1 MSRNR
6 GNRTKQGLGQQTKLS
21 EFDDELLRNHK
32 RSNNRLK
39 THIQIQDRAHKV
51 IMKDLGRES
60 SLLQTKLENDR
71 KIVSLGL
78 YGHKFGTAS
87 PRNVPRYTPSSPT
100 GKQVSSGM
108 SLQTPTQSM
117 SFSKTAEKRFPWDPD
132 PVDKESAVEKDSVLS
147 NKTSMTKNSARLKTL
162 LARYPSSRAQSDDFL
177 STLLN
182 DAMNDE
188 LLYTKSPEM
197 RSPSVT
203 NQEEPRTAR
212 RRKTRSQVE
221 SSSGSIVNALNV
233 RETEPVYQ

>member
-6 GNRTKQGLGQQTKLS
+6 GNRTKQVHGQPTRLS
-21 EFDDELLRNHK
+21 EFDDELLRNNK
-32 RSNNRLK
+32 RSNNRLR
-39 THIQIQDRAHKV
+39 THMQVQDRAHKV
-51 IMKDLGRES
+51 IMKEMGRES
-60 SLLQTKLENDR
+60 SLLQTKLDNDR

-100 GKQVSSGM
+100 GKPVTSSM

-117 SFSKTAEKRFPWDPD
+117 SFSKTAEKKFPWDTD
-132 PVDKESAVEKDSVLS
+132 PTDKESSVEKDSLLS

-188 LLYTKSPEM
+188 ILYTKSPEM
-197 RSPSVT
+197 RSPSVM

-212 RRKTRSQVE
+212 RRKARQTLE